1 MRLNLKPMQIDILK
15 LYFKKLDQ
23 ALGIEPITPEHLK
36 KSFNQKLDKLTK
48 GKQWKRATY
57 TDNKS
62 KHIRP
67 QN

>member
-48 GKQWKRATY
+48 GKQ
-57 TDNKS
+57 
-62 KHIRP
+62 
-67 QN
+67 